1 MSAPNGKIVLSLKT
15 KGSLKMTYT
24 ITLETFS
31 GSTKKINL
39 SSKGQVAQFISTYP
53 TQLPV
58 GVSVKVACD
67 TLGISGTLRGTSTL
81 TNSN

>member
-1 MSAPNGKIVLSLKT
+1 
-15 KGSLKMTYT
+15 MTYT

-39 SSKGQVAQFISTYP
+39 ATRGAVAQFVSQYP
-53 TQLPV
+53 NSIPV

-67 TLGISGTLRGTSTL
+67 TLGITGTLRGKASL
-81 TNSN
+81 